1 MDNRHILADTESKII
16 NWDRLEMLCSRFI
29 KSTTIMMVTIAC
41 CWGVYWLMAQTFGG
55 I

>member
-1 MDNRHILADTESKII
+1 MDNRHILADAESKII